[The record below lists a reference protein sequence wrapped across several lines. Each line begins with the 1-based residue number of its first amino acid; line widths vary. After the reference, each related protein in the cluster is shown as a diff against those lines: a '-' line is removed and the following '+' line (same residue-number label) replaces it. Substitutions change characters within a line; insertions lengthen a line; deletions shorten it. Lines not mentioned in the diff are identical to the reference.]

1 MEFWEMKWGLISSKS
16 FSRKILLDLKSNLEA
31 EEIVDRTITKNI
43 DRTATE
49 VIVDLEV

>member
-1 MEFWEMKWGLISSKS
+1 M
-16 FSRKILLDLKSNLEA
+16 LLDLKSNLEA
-31 EEIVDRTITKNI
+31 EEIVDGTITKNV

>member
-1 MEFWEMKWGLISSKS
+1 MEFWEMKWRLIPSKS
-16 FSRKILLDLKSNLEA
+16 FSRKMLLDLKSNLEA
-31 EEIVDRTITKNI
+31 EEIVDRTMIKNV

>member
-1 MEFWEMKWGLISSKS
+1 M
-16 FSRKILLDLKSNLEA
+16 LLDLKSNLKA
-31 EEIVDRTITKNI
+31 EEIVDRTITKNV